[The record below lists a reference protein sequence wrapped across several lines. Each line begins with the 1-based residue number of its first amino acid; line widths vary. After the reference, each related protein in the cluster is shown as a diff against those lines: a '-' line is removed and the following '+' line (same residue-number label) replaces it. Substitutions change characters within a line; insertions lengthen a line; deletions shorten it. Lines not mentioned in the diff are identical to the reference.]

1 MPYLRSAEQ
10 TEELTHMRETDRL
23 RERLYPVKP
32 GRYLIGLSGGADS
45 VALLTML
52 LPDIR
57 EGRIAAEAVHVNHGL
72 RGTESDGDEAFCRR
86 LCEQEGIQLAVY
98 RADLHGKTD
107 EASARK
113 ARYAFFRERYDAVQ
127 ADGLILAHH
136 ADDQAETFLMRLTR
150 GAGPE
155 GLECMRQE
163 ENVDGLHILRPM
175 LRIRRDEI
183 RAALEK
189 DGTGWREDSTNT
201 DTAYLRNRIRKELI
215 PALEAISDSAVE
227 KICRTAGMIA
237 GDNDVLDGE
246 AERLLGEN
254 AKGEILNAE
263 TIAAEPDALRRRVLR
278 KWWNAEG
285 PVLEE
290 HALSAAQTEALNA
303 LLDVAKGKANLPG
316 DVYAIRTGKHLIL
329 QKTGDQKAPDPV
341 PFEGTEIA
349 FGEYRVIVST
359 SEGNPG
365 DGKTTQE
372 IPEGYFRGC
381 EIRTRRPGD
390 RIRPFGSTGSRKLQD
405 YLTDRR
411 IGEPFRDRI
420 PLVCRGNEVLLVCG
434 VGAGNIPRWN
444 RDDSPVRVTWHGEMP
459 WTE

>member
-1 MPYLRSAEQ
+1 M
-10 TEELTHMRETDRL
+10 
-23 RERLYPVKP
+23 YPIKA

-45 VALLTML
+45 VALLMTL

-57 EGRIAAEAVHVNHGL
+57 DGWIAAEAVHVNHGL
-72 RGTESDGDEAFCRR
+72 RGTESDDDEKFCRE
-86 LCEQEGIQLAVY
+86 LCEREGVPLTVY
-98 RADLHGKTD
+98 RADLQGKTD
-107 EASARK
+107 EDSARK
-113 ARYAFFRERYDAVQ
+113 ARYGFFREKYKAFK

-155 GLECMRQE
+155 GLECMRE
-163 ENVDGLHILRPM
+163 DETVEDIRILRPM
-175 LRIRRDEI
+175 LRIRREEI
-183 RAALEK
+183 RAALTE

-201 DTAYLRNRIRKELI
+201 DTAYLRNKVRQELI
-215 PALEAISDSAVE
+215 PALEAISESAVD

-237 GDNDVLDGE
+237 ADNDVLDAA
-246 AERLLGEN
+246 AEKLLREN
-254 AKGEILNAE
+254 AKGSILNAAAI
-263 TIAAEPDALRRRVLR
+263 TAEPEAVRRRVLR

-290 HALSAAQTEALNA
+290 HALSAAQTEALTA
-303 LLDVAKGKANLPG
+303 LLDVTKGKINLPG
-316 DVYAIRTGKHLIL
+316 GVYAVRTGKHLIL
-329 QKTGDQKAPDPV
+329 RSSEKEEAPEPVVFSGKEIVFGD
-341 PFEGTEIA
+341 
-349 FGEYRVIVST
+349 YRITVGS

-365 DGKTTQE
+365 DGKRTQE
-372 IPEGYFRGC
+372 VPDGFFEGC

-411 IGEPFRDRI
+411 IGEPFRDQI
-420 PLVCRGNEVLLVCG
+420 PLICRGNEVLLVCG

-444 RDDSPVRVTWHGEMP
+444 GEDHPVRITWHGETP

>member
-1 MPYLRSAEQ
+1 M
-10 TEELTHMRETDRL
+10 
-23 RERLYPVKP
+23 YPIKA

-45 VALLTML
+45 VALLMTL

-57 EGRIAAEAVHVNHGL
+57 DGRIAAEAVHVNHGL
-72 RGTESDGDEAFCRR
+72 RGTESDDDEKFCRE
-86 LCEQEGIQLAVY
+86 LCEREGVPLTVY
-98 RADLHGKTD
+98 RADLQGKTD
-107 EASARK
+107 EDSARK
-113 ARYAFFRERYDAVQ
+113 ARYGFFREKYKAFK

-155 GLECMRQE
+155 GLECMRE
-163 ENVDGLHILRPM
+163 DETVEDIRILRPM
-175 LRIRRDEI
+175 LRIRREEI
-183 RAALEK
+183 RAALTE

-201 DTAYLRNRIRKELI
+201 DTAYLRNRVRQELI
-215 PALEAISDSAVE
+215 PALEAISESAVD

-237 GDNDVLDGE
+237 ADNDVLDAA
-246 AERLLGEN
+246 AEKLLREN
-254 AKGEILNAE
+254 AKGSILNAAAI
-263 TIAAEPDALRRRVLR
+263 TAEPEAVRRRVLR

-290 HALSAAQTEALNA
+290 HALSAAQTEALTA
-303 LLDVAKGKANLPG
+303 LLDVTKGKTNLPG
-316 DVYAIRTGKHLIL
+316 GVYAVRTGKHLIL
-329 QKTGDQKAPDPV
+329 RRSEKEEAPEPAAFSGKETVFGD
-341 PFEGTEIA
+341 
-349 FGEYRVIVST
+349 YRITVGP

-365 DGKTTQE
+365 DGKRTQE
-372 IPEGYFRGC
+372 VPDGFFEGC

-411 IGEPFRDRI
+411 IGEPFRDQI
-420 PLVCRGNEVLLVCG
+420 PLICRGNEVLLVCG
-434 VGAGNIPRWN
+434 VGAGNIPKWN
-444 RDDSPVRVTWHGEMP
+444 GEDHPVRITWHGETP

>member
-1 MPYLRSAEQ
+1 M
-10 TEELTHMRETDRL
+10 
-23 RERLYPVKP
+23 YPIKA

-45 VALLTML
+45 VALLMTL

-57 EGRIAAEAVHVNHGL
+57 DGRIAAEAVHVNHGL
-72 RGTESDGDEAFCRR
+72 RGTESDDDEKFCRE
-86 LCEQEGIQLAVY
+86 LCEREGVPLTVY
-98 RADLHGKTD
+98 RADLQGKTD
-107 EASARK
+107 EDSARK
-113 ARYAFFRERYDAVQ
+113 ARYGFFREKYKAFK

-155 GLECMRQE
+155 GLECMRE
-163 ENVDGLHILRPM
+163 DETVEDIRILRPM
-175 LRIRRDEI
+175 LRIRREEI
-183 RAALEK
+183 RAALTE

-201 DTAYLRNRIRKELI
+201 DTAYLRNRVRQELI
-215 PALEAISDSAVE
+215 PALEAISESAVD

-237 GDNDVLDGE
+237 ADNDVLDAA
-246 AERLLGEN
+246 AEKLLREN
-254 AKGEILNAE
+254 AKGSILNAASI
-263 TIAAEPDALRRRVLR
+263 TAEPEAVRRRVLR

-290 HALSAAQTEALNA
+290 HALSAAQTEALTA
-303 LLDVAKGKANLPG
+303 LLDVTKGKINLPG
-316 DVYAIRTGKHLIL
+316 GVYAVRTGKHLIL
-329 QKTGDQKAPDPV
+329 RSSEKEEAPEPVVFSGKEIVFGD
-341 PFEGTEIA
+341 
-349 FGEYRVIVST
+349 YRITVGP

-365 DGKTTQE
+365 DGKRTQE
-372 IPEGYFRGC
+372 VPDGFFEGC

-411 IGEPFRDRI
+411 IGEPFRDQI
-420 PLVCRGNEVLLVCG
+420 PLICRGNEVLLVCG

-444 RDDSPVRVTWHGEMP
+444 GEDHPVRITWHGETP

>member
-1 MPYLRSAEQ
+1 M
-10 TEELTHMRETDRL
+10 
-23 RERLYPVKP
+23 YPIKA

-45 VALLTML
+45 VALLMTL

-57 EGRIAAEAVHVNHGL
+57 DGRIAAEAVHVNHGL
-72 RGTESDGDEAFCRR
+72 RGTESDDDEKFCRE
-86 LCEQEGIQLAVY
+86 LCEREGVPLTVY
-98 RADLHGKTD
+98 RADLQGKTD
-107 EASARK
+107 EDSARK
-113 ARYAFFRERYDAVQ
+113 ARYGFFREKYKAFK

-155 GLECMRQE
+155 GLECMRE
-163 ENVDGLHILRPM
+163 DETVEDIRILRPM
-175 LRIRRDEI
+175 LRIRREEI
-183 RAALEK
+183 RAALTE

-201 DTAYLRNRIRKELI
+201 DTAYLRNKVRQELI
-215 PALEAISDSAVE
+215 PALEAISESAVD

-237 GDNDVLDGE
+237 ADNDVLDAA
-246 AERLLGEN
+246 AEKLLREN
-254 AKGEILNAE
+254 AKGSILNAAAI
-263 TIAAEPDALRRRVLR
+263 TAEPEAVRRRVLR

-290 HALSAAQTEALNA
+290 HALSAAQTEALTA
-303 LLDVAKGKANLPG
+303 LLDVTKGKINLPG
-316 DVYAIRTGKHLIL
+316 GVYAVRTGKHLIL
-329 QKTGDQKAPDPV
+329 RSSEKEEAPEPVVFSGKEIVFGD
-341 PFEGTEIA
+341 
-349 FGEYRVIVST
+349 YRITVGP

-365 DGKTTQE
+365 DGKRTQE
-372 IPEGYFRGC
+372 VPDGFFEGC

-411 IGEPFRDRI
+411 IGEPFRDQI
-420 PLVCRGNEVLLVCG
+420 PLICRGNEVLLVCG

-444 RDDSPVRVTWHGEMP
+444 GEDHPVRITRHGETP

>member
-1 MPYLRSAEQ
+1 M
-10 TEELTHMRETDRL
+10 
-23 RERLYPVKP
+23 YPIKA

-45 VALLTML
+45 VALLMTL

-57 EGRIAAEAVHVNHGL
+57 DGRIAAEAVHVNHGL
-72 RGTESDGDEAFCRR
+72 RGTESDDDEKFCRE
-86 LCEQEGIQLAVY
+86 LCEREGVPLTVY
-98 RADLHGKTD
+98 RADLQGKTD
-107 EASARK
+107 EDSARK
-113 ARYAFFRERYDAVQ
+113 ARYGFFREKYKAFK

-155 GLECMRQE
+155 GLECMRE
-163 ENVDGLHILRPM
+163 DETVEDIRILRPM
-175 LRIRRDEI
+175 LRIRREEI
-183 RAALEK
+183 RAALTE

-201 DTAYLRNRIRKELI
+201 DTAYLRNKVRQELI
-215 PALEAISDSAVE
+215 PALEAISESAVD

-237 GDNDVLDGE
+237 ADNDVLDAA
-246 AERLLGEN
+246 AEKLLREN
-254 AKGEILNAE
+254 AKGSILNAAAI
-263 TIAAEPDALRRRVLR
+263 TAEPEAVRRRVLR

-290 HALSAAQTEALNA
+290 HALSAAQTEALTA
-303 LLDVAKGKANLPG
+303 QLDVTKGKINLPG
-316 DVYAIRTGKHLIL
+316 GVYAVRTGKHLIL
-329 QKTGDQKAPDPV
+329 RSSEKEEAPEPVVFSGKEIVFGD
-341 PFEGTEIA
+341 
-349 FGEYRVIVST
+349 YRITVGP

-365 DGKTTQE
+365 DGKRTQE
-372 IPEGYFRGC
+372 VPDGFFEGC

-411 IGEPFRDRI
+411 IGEPFRDQI
-420 PLVCRGNEVLLVCG
+420 PLICRGNEVLLVCG

-444 RDDSPVRVTWHGEMP
+444 GEDHPVRITWHGETP

>member
-1 MPYLRSAEQ
+1 M
-10 TEELTHMRETDRL
+10 
-23 RERLYPVKP
+23 YPIKA

-45 VALLTML
+45 VALLMTL

-57 EGRIAAEAVHVNHGL
+57 DGRIAAEAVHVNHGL
-72 RGTESDGDEAFCRR
+72 RGTESDDDEKFCRE
-86 LCEQEGIQLAVY
+86 LCEREGVPLTVY
-98 RADLHGKTD
+98 RADLQGKTD
-107 EASARK
+107 EDSARK
-113 ARYAFFRERYDAVQ
+113 ARYGFFREKYKAFK

-155 GLECMRQE
+155 GLECMRE
-163 ENVDGLHILRPM
+163 DETVEDIRILRPM
-175 LRIRRDEI
+175 LRIRREEI
-183 RAALEK
+183 RAALTE

-201 DTAYLRNRIRKELI
+201 DTAYLRNKVRQELI
-215 PALEAISDSAVE
+215 PALEAISESAVD

-237 GDNDVLDGE
+237 ADNDVLDAA
-246 AERLLGEN
+246 AEKLLREN
-254 AKGEILNAE
+254 AKGSILNAAAI
-263 TIAAEPDALRRRVLR
+263 TAEPEAVRRRVLR

-290 HALSAAQTEALNA
+290 HALSAAQTEALTA
-303 LLDVAKGKANLPG
+303 LLDVTKGKINLPG
-316 DVYAIRTGKHLIL
+316 GVYAVRTGKHLIL
-329 QKTGDQKAPDPV
+329 RSSEKEEAPEPVVFSGKEIVFGD
-341 PFEGTEIA
+341 
-349 FGEYRVIVST
+349 YRITVGS

-365 DGKTTQE
+365 DGKRTQE
-372 IPEGYFRGC
+372 VPDGFFEGC

-411 IGEPFRDRI
+411 IGEPFRDQI
-420 PLVCRGNEVLLVCG
+420 PLICRGNEVLLVCG

-444 RDDSPVRVTWHGEMP
+444 GEDHPVRITWHGETP

>member
-1 MPYLRSAEQ
+1 M
-10 TEELTHMRETDRL
+10 
-23 RERLYPVKP
+23 YPIKA

-45 VALLTML
+45 VALLMTL

-57 EGRIAAEAVHVNHGL
+57 DGRIAAEAVHVNHGL
-72 RGTESDGDEAFCRR
+72 RGTESDDDEKFCRE
-86 LCEQEGIQLAVY
+86 LCEREGVPLTVY
-98 RADLHGKTD
+98 RADLQGKTD
-107 EASARK
+107 EDSARK
-113 ARYAFFRERYDAVQ
+113 ARYGFFREKYKAFK

-155 GLECMRQE
+155 GLECMRE
-163 ENVDGLHILRPM
+163 DETVEDIRILRPM
-175 LRIRRDEI
+175 LRIRREEI
-183 RAALEK
+183 RAALTE

-201 DTAYLRNRIRKELI
+201 DTAYLRNKVRQELI
-215 PALEAISDSAVE
+215 PALEAISESAVD

-237 GDNDVLDGE
+237 ADNDVLDAA
-246 AERLLGEN
+246 AEKLLREN
-254 AKGEILNAE
+254 AKGSILNAAAI
-263 TIAAEPDALRRRVLR
+263 TAEPEAVRRRVLR

-290 HALSAAQTEALNA
+290 HALSAAQTEALTA
-303 LLDVAKGKANLPG
+303 LLDVTKGKINLPG
-316 DVYAIRTGKHLIL
+316 GVYAVRTGKHLIL
-329 QKTGDQKAPDPV
+329 RRSEKEEAPEPAAFSGKETVFGD
-341 PFEGTEIA
+341 
-349 FGEYRVIVST
+349 YRITVGP

-365 DGKTTQE
+365 DGKRTQE
-372 IPEGYFRGC
+372 VPDGFFEGC

-390 RIRPFGSTGSRKLQD
+390 RIRPFGSNGSRKLQD

-411 IGEPFRDRI
+411 IGEPFRDQI
-420 PLVCRGNEVLLVCG
+420 PLICRGNEVLLVCG

-444 RDDSPVRVTWHGEMP
+444 GEDHPVRITWHGETP

>member
-1 MPYLRSAEQ
+1 M
-10 TEELTHMRETDRL
+10 
-23 RERLYPVKP
+23 YPIKA

-45 VALLTML
+45 VALLMTL

-57 EGRIAAEAVHVNHGL
+57 DGRIAAEAVHVNHGL
-72 RGTESDGDEAFCRR
+72 RGTESDDDEKFCRE
-86 LCEQEGIQLAVY
+86 LCEREGVPLTVY
-98 RADLHGKTD
+98 RADLQGKTD
-107 EASARK
+107 EDSARK
-113 ARYAFFRERYDAVQ
+113 ARYGFFREKYKAFK

-155 GLECMRQE
+155 GLECMRE
-163 ENVDGLHILRPM
+163 DETVEDIRILRPM
-175 LRIRRDEI
+175 LRIRREEI
-183 RAALEK
+183 RAALTE

-201 DTAYLRNRIRKELI
+201 DTAYLRNKVRQELI
-215 PALEAISDSAVE
+215 PALEAISESAVD
-227 KICRTAGMIA
+227 KICRTAGMMA
-237 GDNDVLDGE
+237 ADNDVRDAA
-246 AERLLGEN
+246 AEKLLREN
-254 AKGEILNAE
+254 AKGSILNAASI
-263 TIAAEPDALRRRVLR
+263 TAEPEAVRRRVLR

-290 HALSAAQTEALNA
+290 HALSAAQTEALTA
-303 LLDVAKGKANLPG
+303 LLDVTKGKINLPG
-316 DVYAIRTGKHLIL
+316 GVYAVRTGKHLIL
-329 QKTGDQKAPDPV
+329 RSSEKEEAPEPVVFSGKEIVFGD
-341 PFEGTEIA
+341 
-349 FGEYRVIVST
+349 YRITVGS

-365 DGKTTQE
+365 DGKRTQE
-372 IPEGYFRGC
+372 VPDGFFEGC

-411 IGEPFRDRI
+411 IGEPFRDQI
-420 PLVCRGNEVLLVCG
+420 PLICRGNEVLLVCG

-444 RDDSPVRVTWHGEMP
+444 GEDHPVRITWHGETP

>member
-1 MPYLRSAEQ
+1 M
-10 TEELTHMRETDRL
+10 
-23 RERLYPVKP
+23 YPIKA

-45 VALLTML
+45 VALLMTL

-57 EGRIAAEAVHVNHGL
+57 DGRIAAEAVHVNHGL
-72 RGTESDGDEAFCRR
+72 RGTESDDDEKFCRE
-86 LCEQEGIQLAVY
+86 LCEREGVPLTVY
-98 RADLHGKTD
+98 RADLQGKTD
-107 EASARK
+107 EDSARK
-113 ARYAFFRERYDAVQ
+113 ARYGFFREKYKAFK

-155 GLECMRQE
+155 GLECMRE
-163 ENVDGLHILRPM
+163 DETVEDIRILRPM
-175 LRIRRDEI
+175 LRIRREEI
-183 RAALEK
+183 RAALTE

-201 DTAYLRNRIRKELI
+201 DTAYLRNKVRQELI
-215 PALEAISDSAVE
+215 PALEAISESAVD

-237 GDNDVLDGE
+237 ADNDVLDAA
-246 AERLLGEN
+246 AEKLLREN
-254 AKGEILNAE
+254 AKGSILNAAAI
-263 TIAAEPDALRRRVLR
+263 TAEPEAVRRRVLR

-290 HALSAAQTEALNA
+290 HALSAAQTEALTA
-303 LLDVAKGKANLPG
+303 LLDVTKGKINLPG
-316 DVYAIRTGKHLIL
+316 GVYAVRTGKHLIL
-329 QKTGDQKAPDPV
+329 RSSEKEEAPEPVVFSGKEIVFGD
-341 PFEGTEIA
+341 
-349 FGEYRVIVST
+349 YRITVGS

-365 DGKTTQE
+365 DGKRTQE
-372 IPEGYFRGC
+372 VPDGFFEGC

-411 IGEPFRDRI
+411 IGEPFRDQI
-420 PLVCRGNEVLLVCG
+420 PLICRENEVLLVCG

-444 RDDSPVRVTWHGEMP
+444 GEDHPVRITWHGETP

>member
-1 MPYLRSAEQ
+1 M
-10 TEELTHMRETDRL
+10 
-23 RERLYPVKP
+23 YPIKA

-45 VALLTML
+45 VALLMTL

-57 EGRIAAEAVHVNHGL
+57 DGRIAAEAVHVNHGL
-72 RGTESDGDEAFCRR
+72 RGTESDDDEKFCRE
-86 LCEQEGIQLAVY
+86 LCEREGVPLTVY
-98 RADLHGKTD
+98 RADLQGKTD
-107 EASARK
+107 EDSARK
-113 ARYAFFRERYDAVQ
+113 ARYGFFREKYKAFK

-155 GLECMRQE
+155 GLECMRE
-163 ENVDGLHILRPM
+163 DETVEDIRILRPM
-175 LRIRRDEI
+175 LRIRREEI
-183 RAALEK
+183 RAALTE

-201 DTAYLRNRIRKELI
+201 DTAYLRNKVRQELI
-215 PALEAISDSAVE
+215 PALEAISESAVD

-237 GDNDVLDGE
+237 ADNDVLDAA
-246 AERLLGEN
+246 AEKLLREN
-254 AKGEILNAE
+254 AKGSILNAAAI
-263 TIAAEPDALRRRVLR
+263 TAEPEAVRRWVLR

-290 HALSAAQTEALNA
+290 HALSAAQTEALTA
-303 LLDVAKGKANLPG
+303 LLDVTKGKINLPG
-316 DVYAIRTGKHLIL
+316 GVYAVRTGKHLIL
-329 QKTGDQKAPDPV
+329 RSSEKEEAPEPVVFSGKEIVFGD
-341 PFEGTEIA
+341 
-349 FGEYRVIVST
+349 YRITVGP

-365 DGKTTQE
+365 DGKRTQE
-372 IPEGYFRGC
+372 VPDGFFEGC

-411 IGEPFRDRI
+411 IGEPFRDQI
-420 PLVCRGNEVLLVCG
+420 PLICRGNEVLLVCG

-444 RDDSPVRVTWHGEMP
+444 GEDHPVRITWHGETP